1 MAGGSSEKSPT
12 IKKKVDVENETEYSS
27 SPDSRCS
34 KESGC
39 QNKHIENRKN
49 LKQKFKNKLSKI

>member
-49 LKQKFKNKLSKI
+49 LK